1 MEERTTGTLPGDS
14 RQTGTLPIDRQTGT
28 LASDRQTGT
37 LPMDRQTGTL
47 PIDNQSNRV
56 TSTLQSDINSRDKYN
71 NYEDEYIYDLEIGE
85 VIKGNNDDYT
95 ISEQFSY
102 GGQAEIYKV
111 QTVLGKKYIA
121 KIYRVRKQNRYS
133 DDIVKFLSKNTKP
146 GKCRLP
152 GGQQRSAGPARQPAA
167 KYRLRYSGSNLL
179 RECLPRAAGSNTR
192 SRGQQ
197 PR

>member
-133 DDIVKFLSKNTKP
+133 DDIVKFLS
-146 GKCRLP
+146 
-152 GGQQRSAGPARQPAA
+152 
-167 KYRLRYSGSNLL
+167 
-179 RECLPRAAGSNTR
+179 
-192 SRGQQ
+192 
-197 PR
+197 